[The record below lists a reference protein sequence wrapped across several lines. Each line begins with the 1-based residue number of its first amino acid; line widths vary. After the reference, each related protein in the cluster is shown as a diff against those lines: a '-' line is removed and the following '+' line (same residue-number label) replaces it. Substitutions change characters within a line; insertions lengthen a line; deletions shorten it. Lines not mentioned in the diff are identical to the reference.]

1 MQTTNF
7 HPELGEATPTNVDGY
22 LKPCFHAN
30 KIRVW
35 TKLELSGRGVNHER
49 TLVANDLTERAQQWV
64 GFREYVIT
72 RAAAAKL
79 NYNFA
84 NECLLD

>member
-1 MQTTNF
+1 MQTTNYYS
-7 HPELGEATPTNVDGY
+7 ELGEATPTNVDGY
-22 LKPCFHAN
+22 LKPCLYAG

-35 TKLELSGRGVNHER
+35 TMKDLSGQGIKHVR
-49 TLVANDLTERAQQWV
+49 TFEPKDLTDCAQQWV

-72 RAAAAKL
+72 SNAAKKL
-79 NYNFA
+79 NMTFA

>member
-7 HPELGEATPTNVDGY
+7 HPELGEATPNVDGY

-35 TKLELSGRGVNHER
+35 TKLELSGRGVTHER
-49 TLVANDLTERAQQWV
+49 TLAASDLTDFAQQWV
-64 GFREYVIT
+64 EAFGNTQSLVSLPRNSI
-72 RAAAAKL
+72 
-79 NYNFA
+79 
-84 NECLLD
+84 

>member
-22 LKPCFHAN
+22 LKPCYLPG

-35 TKLELSGRGVNHER
+35 TKLELSGRGIEYTQ
-49 TLVANDLTERAQQWV
+49 TLTSNGLTERAQHWV

-72 RAAAAKL
+72 HNAAKKL
-79 NYNFA
+79 DVTFA